1 MCEIFISADPASYE
15 SRTRSVRLHGVVTS
29 IRLEHLYWEVL
40 EEIARRDAMSVV
52 HLIEKLYDELV
63 TARGGVGN
71 FTSFLRVSAL
81 RYEAMVAQGRIPAD
95 VSIPIRSLDA
105 STVLRELPRGWSIQP
120 TAPAAG
126 PDAPAQGR
134 ALPAGLDPVAAL
146 TLTCRSRVPKQATSA
161 FSRPETGPARH

>member
-40 EEIARRDAMSVV
+40 EEIARRDGMTVV

-63 TARGGVGN
+63 AARGGVGN

-81 RYEAMVAQGRIPAD
+81 RYEALVAQGRIPAD
-95 VSIPIRSLDA
+95 TSISIRSLDA
-105 STVLRELPRGWSIQP
+105 SAVLRELPKGWSIQP
-120 TAPAAG
+120 TVPTAAGDKPAAG
-126 PDAPAQGR
+126 R
-134 ALPAGLDPVAAL
+134 ALQRAL
-146 TLTCRSRVPKQATSA
+146 TRLP
-161 FSRPETGPARH
+161 H

>member
-40 EEIARRDAMSVV
+40 EEIARRDGMTVV

-81 RYEAMVAQGRIPAD
+81 RYEALVAQGRIPAD
-95 VSIPIRSLDA
+95 VGVPIRSLDA
-105 STVLRELPRGWSIQP
+105 KAVLRELPKGWSVP
-120 TAPAAG
+120 STPSGGNA
-126 PDAPAQGR
+126 DAPSAGR
-134 ALPAGLDPVAAL
+134 ALQRAL
-146 TLTCRSRVPKQATSA
+146 TRLP
-161 FSRPETGPARH
+161 H